1 MRSPSPVDGDPRV
14 ASAPGGAF
22 SREEG
27 MMRYLLVL
35 LVGLTLGCG
44 VAANF
49 TASLASASAS
59 DGERGYENTW
69 TDAR

>member
-1 MRSPSPVDGDPRV
+1 
-14 ASAPGGAF
+14 
-22 SREEG
+22 